1 MPQDT
6 GGILN
11 LKKPVGSD
19 DIRLQT
25 IGIDL
30 PYNFQKIDDAFTAH
44 LAESA
49 RKHITESGSNDDGY
63 WIKFDDG
70 TMIAYC
76 KSVLISSSELSPGSR
91 VVKDI
96 ISPQPFTIKI
106 STDPGMY
113 VNTSNDIIAI
123 NYIAT
128 LFYGASKVVVRH
140 TNINAHTAAVYLN
153 PVIIGRWK

>member
-44 LAESA
+44 QAESA
-49 RKHITESGSNDDGY
+49 QKHIAESGSNDNGY
-63 WIKFDDG
+63 YIKFDDG
-70 TMIAYC
+70 TQICWSFINLGSISITTPNDALYGTSNLTWYLPLVFISPPVFVGTTFGAYIMGYIAGMGTWKDRIAYRIMNTRSYSPDNARVLMIA
-76 KSVLISSSELSPGSR
+76 
-91 VVKDI
+91 
-96 ISPQPFTIKI
+96 
-106 STDPGMY
+106 
-113 VNTSNDIIAI
+113 
-123 NYIAT
+123 
-128 LFYGASKVVVRH
+128 
-140 TNINAHTAAVYLN
+140 
-153 PVIIGRWK
+153 IGRWK

>member
-49 RKHITESGSNDDGY
+49 QKHIAESGSNDDGY
-63 WIKFDDG
+63 YIKFDDG

-76 KSVLISSSELSPGSR
+76 TRVMISASELSAGSR

-96 ISPQPFTIKI
+96 IPPQTFSSKI
-106 STDPGMY
+106 STHHGMY
-113 VNTSNDIIAI
+113 VNTSNDMIAI

-128 LFYGASKVVVRH
+128 LFNGANKVVVRH
-140 TNINAHTAAVYLN
+140 ININTNTAAVSLN

>member
-44 LAESA
+44 QAESA
-49 RKHITESGSNDDGY
+49 QKHITESGENANGRY
-63 WIKFDDG
+63 VKFDDG
-70 TMIAYC
+70 TMICTHKITITGDVSTAAGALFRGN
-76 KSVLISSSELSPGSR
+76 SITWIFPAEFLNNNIGVSSSIGG
-91 VVKDI
+91 
-96 ISPQPFTIKI
+96 QTQMFTIGNVVTT
-106 STDPGMY
+106 STCSFYPTR
-113 VNTSNDIIAI
+113 VTS
-123 NYIAT
+123 
-128 LFYGASKVVVRH
+128 L
-140 TNINAHTAAVYLN
+140 TNITYHIHLIA
-153 PVIIGRWK
+153 IGRWK

>member
-1 MPQDT
+1 M
-6 GGILN
+6 
-11 LKKPVGSD
+11 
-19 DIRLQT
+19 
-25 IGIDL
+25 
-30 PYNFQKIDDAFTAH
+30 
-44 LAESA
+44 AESA
-49 RKHITESGSNDDGY
+49 QKHIHSSGSNDDGY

-76 KSVLISSSELSPGSR
+76 NRITIPSSELSAGSR

-96 ISPQPFTIKI
+96 ILPQPFTIKI

-128 LFYGASKVVVRH
+128 LFSGASKVVVRH
-140 TNINAHTAAVYLN
+140 ANVNTNTATVYLN
-153 PVIIGRWK
+153 PVIMGRWK